1 VDERQL
7 RASIHPTMDMMMNMH
22 FEERPALHGYRIG
35 IASLDAEK
43 SLNAL
48 TLPMIEALDAKL
60 RQWAKDEHIA
70 CVLLRGNGPKAFCAG
85 GDVVQLVQQCR
96 EHPGEIPPL
105 ARRFFAD
112 EYRLDHRIHTYPKP
126 LICWAQ
132 GHVLGGGM
140 GLMQGAAIR
149 IVTPSSRLGMPEIN
163 IGLYPDVGGSWFLA
177 RLPGKL
183 GLFLGLTAAA
193 INARDALDL
202 DLADRFLRDDQQDS
216 LIEGLVQM
224 NWQHQAPEQLS
235 SLLRALE
242 HEARPEL
249 PQAQW
254 LPRRERIDALLDLA
268 DLPAAWNALT
278 TLHNDDDALLGRAA
292 KTLAAGCPL
301 TAHLVW
307 QQIRRARHLSLGEV
321 FRMEY
326 AMSLNCCR
334 HPEFPEG
341 VRARLIDKDQA
352 PRWHWPDPA
361 TIPPAVIAAHFEPV
375 WEGAHPLADL

>member
-1 VDERQL
+1 
-7 RASIHPTMDMMMNMH
+7 MNVQ
-22 FEERPALHGYRIG
+22 FEERPAQQGYRIG
-35 IASLDAEK
+35 IATLDAEK

-48 TLPMIEALDAKL
+48 SLPMIEALDARL
-60 RQWAKDEHIA
+60 SAWADDPSIA
-70 CVLLRGNGPKAFCAG
+70 CVLLRGSGSKAFCAG

-96 EHPGEIPPL
+96 EHPGEVPPL

-112 EYRLDHRIHTYPKP
+112 EYRLDHRIHGFPKP
-126 LICWAQ
+126 LLCWGH

-140 GLMQGAAIR
+140 GLLQGANVR

-183 GLFLGLTAAA
+183 GLFLGLTAAQ

-202 DLADRFLRDDQQDS
+202 DLADRFLHDDQQEA
-216 LIEGLVQM
+216 LLQGLEQL
-224 NWQHQAPEQLS
+224 NWQEQPQRQLN

-242 HEARPEL
+242 QESRAAL
-249 PQAQW
+249 PDAQW
-254 LPRRERIDALLDLA
+254 LPRRARIDSLLDVA
-268 DLPAAWNALT
+268 DLPSAWQALT
-278 TLHNDDDALLGRAA
+278 ALQGDDDALLARAA
-292 KTLAAGCPL
+292 KTLANGCPL
-301 TAHLVW
+301 SAHLVW
-307 QQIRRARHLSLGEV
+307 EQIQRARHLSLAEV

-341 VRARLIDKDQA
+341 VRSRLIDKDHA
-352 PRWHWPDPA
+352 PHWHWPDVAAIPA
-361 TIPPAVIAAHFEPV
+361 AVIDAHFSAT
-375 WEGAHPLADL
+375 WEGEHPLQDL

>member
-1 VDERQL
+1 
-7 RASIHPTMDMMMNMH
+7 MNLQ
-22 FEERPALHGYRIG
+22 FEERPSLHGYRIG

-48 TLPMIEALDAKL
+48 SLPMIEALDERLKA
-60 RQWAKDEHIA
+60 WAEDSTIA
-70 CVLLRGNGPKAFCAG
+70 CVMLRGNGPKAFCAG
-85 GDVVQLVQQCR
+85 GDVVQLVNQCR
-96 EHPGEIPPL
+96 EQPGEIPAL

-126 LICWAQ
+126 LICWAH

-140 GLMQGAAIR
+140 GLMQGAGIR

-177 RLPGKL
+177 RLPGRL
-183 GLFLGLTAAA
+183 GLFLGLTAAS

-202 DLADRFLRDDQQDS
+202 NLADRCLRDDQQEA
-216 LIEGLVQM
+216 LLEGLVQL
-224 NWQHQAPEQLS
+224 NWREQADLQLH

-242 HEARPEL
+242 NEARGEL
-249 PQAQW
+249 PAAQW
-254 LPRRERIDALLDLA
+254 LPRRERIDELLDVA
-268 DLPAAWNALT
+268 DLPAAVHALSA
-278 TLHNDDDALLGRAA
+278 LQADDDAQLARAA
-292 KTLAAGCPL
+292 RTLTHGCPL

-307 QQIRRARHLSLGEV
+307 QQIRRARHLSLAEV

-341 VRARLIDKDQA
+341 VRARLIDKDQT
-352 PRWHWPDPA
+352 PHWHWPDVA
-361 TIPPAVIAAHFEPV
+361 AIPDAVVEAHFAPA
-375 WEGAHPLADL
+375 WEGEHPLADL